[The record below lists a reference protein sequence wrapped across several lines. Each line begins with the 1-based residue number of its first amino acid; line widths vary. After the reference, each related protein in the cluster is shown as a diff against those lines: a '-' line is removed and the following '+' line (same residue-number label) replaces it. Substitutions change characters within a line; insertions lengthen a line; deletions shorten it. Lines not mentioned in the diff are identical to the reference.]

1 MAKDINSDAMSNL
14 LQGLTSD
21 NEAATASSSSKKD
34 DNVKS
39 DKRKKPSGKV
49 KSETISTLVDCENG
63 KDSFYSN
70 HRRIIYSRCDRSRH
84 KHGY

>member
-49 KSETISTLVDCENG
+49 KSEINPIAKIRMEMEIAITGRLINIFPFIL
-63 KDSFYSN
+63 
-70 HRRIIYSRCDRSRH
+70 
-84 KHGY
+84 

>member
-21 NEAATASSSSKKD
+21 NEADTASSSSKKD

-49 KSETISTLVDCENG
+49 KSETIVRLKSKLDTEGIKTDTNT
-63 KDSFYSN
+63 N
-70 HRRIIYSRCDRSRH
+70 A
-84 KHGY
+84 

>member
-21 NEAATASSSSKKD
+21 NEINTASSSSKKD

-39 DKRKKPSGKV
+39 DKRKKPSGLCV
-49 KSETISTLVDCENG
+49 NTDQTT
-63 KDSFYSN
+63 SFYREIPGCQETRN
-70 HRRIIYSRCDRSRH
+70 TSRFLLPCCLVCEWVS
-84 KHGY
+84 